1 MIFLQIKFDTPKIKL
16 AYCVSC
22 CFLLCMNQ
30 KKNEREADPMDNQPI
45 IIHISRMLADFPEAP
60 LRAVYMV
67 VRQYHEMIMS
77 RKS

>member
-1 MIFLQIKFDTPKIKL
+1 
-16 AYCVSC
+16 
-22 CFLLCMNQ
+22 
-30 KKNEREADPMDNQPI
+30 MDNQPI

-67 VRQYHEMIMS
+67 VRQYHEMLTAS